1 MRNLAASLF
10 LCFLLDGCTVRRTPV
25 YEAEI
30 RLSDRMVVV
39 ASTAVRRVLLEDCS
53 CADGGVYT
61 ARRPPMTDERCTEL
75 GQWYAVYTRRWPWH
89 VERMRRREGGEVP
102 AVPPACYESNQ

>member
-1 MRNLAASLF
+1 MRALALVALLAA
-10 LCFLLDGCTVRRTPV
+10 GCTVRRTPV

-39 ASTAVRRVLLEDCS
+39 ASRAVRRVLLEDCT
-53 CADGGVYT
+53 CEGGTYT
-61 ARRPPMTDERCTEL
+61 ARRPPLTDERCTEL
-75 GQWYAVYTRRWPWH
+75 GQWYGVYVHRWEWH

-102 AVPPACYESNQ
+102 QIPAGCHESGQ